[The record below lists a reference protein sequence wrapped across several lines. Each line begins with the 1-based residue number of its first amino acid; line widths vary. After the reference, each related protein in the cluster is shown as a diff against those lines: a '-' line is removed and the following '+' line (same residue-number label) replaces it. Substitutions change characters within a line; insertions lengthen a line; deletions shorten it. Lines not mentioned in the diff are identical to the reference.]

1 MLEEQG
7 SKCGMVCNS
16 WYKWSQGD
24 PVVQRRCSKAEKI
37 EFSKLY
43 PISDYVRG
51 CKHFFCICVYKNCEL
66 LGYVLYLFRMKR
78 IVLLQIKKVIL
89 LLFRNFKHLKSIDL
103 ILILQ

>member
-43 PISDYVRG
+43 LISDYVRG
-51 CKHFFCICVYKNCEL
+51 CNHFFVYV
-66 LGYVLYLFRMKR
+66 YIR
-78 IVLLQIKKVIL
+78 IVNYLDMCYIY
-89 LLFRNFKHLKSIDL
+89 FE
-103 ILILQ
+103 

>member
-43 PISDYVRG
+43 LISDYVRG
-51 CKHFFCICVYKNCEL
+51 CNHFFCICVYKNCEL

-78 IVLLQIKKVIL
+78 IVLLQIRK
-89 LLFRNFKHLKSIDL
+89 
-103 ILILQ
+103 